1 MKINKK
7 WYQEKVR
14 ACWIG
19 KNIGGTMGAPYESM
33 TEMQNISGFTTPKGE
48 PMPND
53 DLDLQLVWLKAVEER
68 GIQNITPAVLSEY
81 WMSYIPPHWNEYGV
95 AKANLHIGLL
105 PPLSGEYLN
114 DKWKTSNG
122 AWIRTEIWACLF
134 PGFPELAVKYAY
146 KDASIDHG
154 ISDGT
159 YAAMFV
165 AALESSAFVESD
177 IRKLI
182 ETGLSFI
189 PKDCDVSKSVRL
201 AIECYDNKVDFK
213 DAREKIVEQTRSLG
227 MFQAPGNVGFVILGL
242 LYGEGDFK
250 KTMINTIN
258 CGDDTDC
265 TGATVGAI
273 LGIIG
278 AGEAIPPDW
287 EEYIGDSIKSCAIDV
302 SMKRCCKSCTELTN
316 RIINLV
322 PVVLG
327 SFAVPVE
334 YTDEKTQYVEKPKF
348 YIPQFDIPTNPYTY
362 DEIEDLVHTK
372 ARVEFDKMPLL
383 KSGESIKMTVGF
395 LNSMYDPRHL
405 TIKLILP
412 QGWTADYTRH
422 KRIMNEATASPVVEE
437 YWSADITAGENIDM
451 VNKVYVEV
459 ACEGRP
465 VTKVIPVVILG

>member
-1 MKINKK
+1 
-7 WYQEKVR
+7 
-14 ACWIG
+14 
-19 KNIGGTMGAPYESM
+19 
-33 TEMQNISGFTTPKGE
+33 
-48 PMPND
+48 
-53 DLDLQLVWLKAVEER
+53 
-68 GIQNITPAVLSEY
+68 
-81 WMSYIPPHWNEYGV
+81 
-95 AKANLHIGLL
+95 
-105 PPLSGEYLN
+105 
-114 DKWKTSNG
+114 
-122 AWIRTEIWACLF
+122 
-134 PGFPELAVKYAY
+134 
-146 KDASIDHG
+146 
-154 ISDGT
+154 
-159 YAAMFV
+159 
-165 AALESSAFVESD
+165 
-177 IRKLI
+177 
-182 ETGLSFI
+182 
-189 PKDCDVSKSVRL
+189 
-201 AIECYDNKVDFK
+201 
-213 DAREKIVEQTRSLG
+213 
-227 MFQAPGNVGFVILGL
+227 
-242 LYGEGDFK
+242 
-250 KTMINTIN
+250 IN

-383 KSGESIKMTVGF
+383 KSGESVKMTVGF

-451 VNKVYVEV
+451 INKVYVEV